1 VGKQALEKK
10 LDTLDA
16 LRLDPAS
23 SEEPLRKALKDRN
36 GFFVSKAA
44 AVAGKSG
51 IHSLAP
57 DLAAAFDRFLI
68 NPAKSDPQC
77 WVKIAIA
84 KALKDLNFDDPSLF
98 LRGLAHIQM
107 EGVWGGSVDT
117 AAPLRSVCAL
127 ALIAC
132 PLPRAEILQPLV
144 DLLAADAVKTVRID
158 AARALAQL
166 AGPDTLLL
174 LRLKALAGDAE
185 PEVVGQCLLGLLD
198 LAPVEYVPFVA
209 RLLEKGAPDIR
220 LEAAVA
226 LGECAREDAVEALT
240 QTFHKFEDRELRR
253 AIAVSLGSSRLE
265 SAAAFLLSVVQDSRA
280 DDAANA
286 IRALRAGRF
295 REEYRDR
302 ITKAIRD
309 RGDLDHFLT
318 ETV

>member
-1 VGKQALEKK
+1 
-10 LDTLDA
+10 LDA
-16 LRLDPAS
+16 LRVDSVS
-23 SEEPLRKALKDRN
+23 SEEPLRKALTDRN

-44 AVAGKSG
+44 AIAGKSG
-51 IHSLAP
+51 IQSLAP

-77 WVKIAIA
+77 WAKIAIA
-84 KALKDLNFDDPSLF
+84 KALKDLNCDDSSLF

-127 ALIAC
+127 VLIAC

-158 AARALAQL
+158 AARAIAQL
-166 AGPDTLLL
+166 SGPDTLLL
-174 LRLKALAGDAE
+174 LRLKALAGDPE

-198 LAPVEYVPFVA
+198 LSPVEYVPFVA
-209 RLLEKGAPDIR
+209 NLLEKGAPDIR

-226 LGECAREDAVEALT
+226 LGECAREDAVEALK

-265 SAAAFLLSVVQDSRA
+265 SAAAFLLSVVQDNRV

-302 ITKAIRD
+302 TTKAIHD